1 VSGLFLDSGAVSYF
15 ASATLGSAR
24 ARLAVLN
31 VDEVGPPIV
40 PSLVLTECLTG
51 HPDKDAR
58 TNLFLKGCEIT
69 AVLSEARARRAANLR
84 TMAGRGSAVDA
95 ALVALAEPG
104 GLILTG
110 DVDDLTALAANAIGV
125 GIGAI

>member
-15 ASATLGSAR
+15 ASAVLGSAR
-24 ARLAVLN
+24 ARLTILN
-31 VDEVGPPIV
+31 IEEVGPPVV
-40 PSLVLTECLTG
+40 PSVVLTECLTG

-58 TNLFLKGCEIT
+58 TNLFLKGCEIS
-69 AVLSEARARRAANLR
+69 AVLTEAQARRAANLR

-104 GLILTG
+104 GLILAG
-110 DVDDLTALAANAIGV
+110 DVEDLTALAANAIEV
-125 GIGAI
+125 SIGAV